1 MKFHFYSAWGWW
13 SSFGRTLQISDA
25 FTKNFQSVYNTP
37 CTGVF
42 PSLSQSSEFLS
53 LAPISELDIF
63 KALRRLRPSR
73 SVGLD
78 DIPSFVIRGWSE
90 IFVPVLKHI
99 FNLSLTQNYFP
110 AVWKQAAVVPV
121 FNKGNTA
128 SVSNCR
134 PISTLNIFY
143 KLLELVIHDHVLH

>member
-1 MKFHFYSAWGWW
+1 M
-13 SSFGRTLQISDA
+13 
-25 FTKNFQSVYNTP
+25 
-37 CTGVF
+37 GVL
-42 PSLSQSSEFLS
+42 PSLSQSSECLS

-63 KALRRLRPSR
+63 KALRPLSPSG

-78 DIPSFVIRGWSE
+78 DIPSFVMKGCSE

-99 FNLSLTQNYFP
+99 FNLSLTQRYFP
-110 AVWKQAAVVPV
+110 AVWKQVAVVPV

-134 PISTLNIFY
+134 PISTLNIFTNY
-143 KLLELVIHDHVLH
+143 LNLLFMITFYIC